1 MKTKTVISILSIAIA
16 VVGVYLIEWQGSV
29 SVGVLLLIWSN
40 NLSNGNRDN
49 KGGIAKGNGTY
60 KAGER

>member
-40 NLSNGNRDN
+40 NLSNSNHDN
-49 KGGIAKGNGTY
+49 KGGIVKGNGTY
-60 KAGER
+60 NSR